1 MLTFKEHQDLHLTE
15 VEKSYLTD
23 QELNEIFPI
32 GGVIAH
38 YPAAYAVTTTV
49 ATAAGYLPI
58 AGGIILAGYAGIQ
71 LYKLYSSISTH
82 YNDKKIKAAR
92 IQQDDKRNKMLFDLR
107 VKEAEARIA
116 AVKKASSKI
125 VKPDVQK
132 QKQKAKEE
140 IHKQQ
145 ISIKNIVKQY
155 KINK

>member
-1 MLTFKEHQDLHLTE
+1 
-15 VEKSYLTD
+15 
-23 QELNEIFPI
+23 
-32 GGVIAH
+32 
-38 YPAAYAVTTTV
+38 
-49 ATAAGYLPI
+49 
-58 AGGIILAGYAGIQ
+58 
-71 LYKLYSSISTH
+71 
-82 YNDKKIKAAR
+82 
-92 IQQDDKRNKMLFDLR
+92 MLFDLR